1 MHAWFQYR
9 IPRPHP
15 TPHLLSN
22 FYALWA
28 QIPGQMKHAAAVE
41 HLSSWLSEESKCV
54 NTEIEI
60 QTKCSRIQEGRRR
73 DLQSTREC
81 ILNDGVV
88 L

>member
-1 MHAWFQYR
+1 
-9 IPRPHP
+9 
-15 TPHLLSN
+15 
-22 FYALWA
+22 
-28 QIPGQMKHAAAVE
+28 MKHAAAVE
-41 HLSSWLSEESKCV
+41 HLSSWLSKESKHV

-60 QTKCSRIQEGRRR
+60 QTKRSRIQEGRRR